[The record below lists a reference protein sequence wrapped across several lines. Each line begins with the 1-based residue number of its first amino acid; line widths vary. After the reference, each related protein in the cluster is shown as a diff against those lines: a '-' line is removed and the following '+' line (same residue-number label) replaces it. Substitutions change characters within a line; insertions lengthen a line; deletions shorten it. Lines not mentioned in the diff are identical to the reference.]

1 MRNSSKQFREIT
13 DFLNKHAQRACY
25 EKVMLGLYFLM
36 LSENS
41 VAIDGGLSFVPI
53 LKERF
58 HRSLRIAA
66 SRLFEEFQI
75 CCSARAWAFFGSRL
89 RMAARMPRFSSV
101 LSEAREL

>member
-1 MRNSSKQFREIT
+1 MLKSICRMRNSSNQF
-13 DFLNKHAQRACY
+13 KV
-25 EKVMLGLYFLM
+25 KVMLGLYFLM

-41 VAIDGGLSFVPI
+41 VAIDGGLSCVPI